1 MEAMSNPDVDDE
13 WNQRLEIAVGNLLI
27 GLQNEINEIF
37 ENTQHLSAVS
47 TIEIEESIN
56 KIFKDI
62 WKELFGYSKEYFQEK
77 ESEVQD
83 AS

>member
-13 WNQRLEIAVGNLLI
+13 WNERVEEAVGDLL
-27 GLQNEINEIF
+27 
-37 ENTQHLSAVS
+37 
-47 TIEIEESIN
+47 IEIEESIN
-56 KIFKDI
+56 DIFKNT

>member
-1 MEAMSNPDVDDE
+1 MEAMSNPNVDDE
-13 WNQRLEIAVGNLLI
+13 WNERVEEAVGDLL
-27 GLQNEINEIF
+27 
-37 ENTQHLSAVS
+37 
-47 TIEIEESIN
+47 IEIEESIDE
-56 KIFKDI
+56 IFKNT

>member
-1 MEAMSNPDVDDE
+1 MEAMSNPNVNDE
-13 WNQRLEIAVGNLLI
+13 WNERVEEAVGDLL
-27 GLQNEINEIF
+27 
-37 ENTQHLSAVS
+37 
-47 TIEIEESIN
+47 IEIEESIDE
-56 KIFKDI
+56 IFKNT

>member
-1 MEAMSNPDVDDE
+1 MGRPDVNDE
-13 WNQRLEIAVGNLLI
+13 WNQRVEEAVGDLLI
-27 GLQNEINEIF
+27 EIEESIDEIF

>member
-1 MEAMSNPDVDDE
+1 MGRPDVNDE
-13 WNQRLEIAVGNLLI
+13 WNQRVEEAVGDLL
-27 GLQNEINEIF
+27 
-37 ENTQHLSAVS
+37 
-47 TIEIEESIN
+47 IEIEESIDE
-56 KIFKDI
+56 IFKNT